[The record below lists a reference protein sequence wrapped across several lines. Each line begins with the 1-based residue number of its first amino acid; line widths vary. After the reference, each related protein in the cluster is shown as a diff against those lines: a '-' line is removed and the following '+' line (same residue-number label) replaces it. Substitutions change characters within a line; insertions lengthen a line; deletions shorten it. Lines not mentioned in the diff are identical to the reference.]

1 MSATVAERLAALEE
15 EFTALYAEIIQFC
28 GFLDRHLDQCPD
40 EVLRPVLEAL
50 VVRIRA
56 LGRIEAE
63 LGGGER

>member
-1 MSATVAERLAALEE
+1 MSAVRERLSALEE
-15 EFTALYAEIIQFC
+15 AQQELRSEI
-28 GFLDRHLDQCPD
+28 DRFVEDLHHHLDQCPD